1 MVNLIINYS
10 HTAIELH
17 EYKNLFMFE
26 KFPNMNLRALK
37 IKIKERKFFSQ
48 KDLK

>member
-37 IKIKERKFFSQ
+37 IIKIKFNSTKN
-48 KDLK
+48 